1 MNQNWKNFLIAE
13 QARFI
18 NSTTIEFAP
27 PTETDKNQV
36 YALTHFAVL
45 TVSGKDAAQFLQGQI
60 TCNINDIT
68 ESKAS
73 LGAFCNAK
81 GRAITTFLLVKLKES
96 FALIFPVELLEK
108 VRKKLQMY
116 ILRADVTLTDDS
128 DHYSLIGLSVP
139 DECKHLDLPSR
150 DLEMI
155 HSDGYLVKLPTALPR
170 YLMISDSQTAMN
182 QWSRLTEEARF
193 QPRSS
198 SHWRYLDILA
208 SIPWLTPETSEEF
221 IPQMLN
227 VDKLGGI
234 SFNKGCYTG
243 QEIIARTHY
252 LGKSKRELY
261 LAESDAVPTPTP
273 NTGIIDRD
281 GQPVGKVLQAQPDF
295 IGCKML
301 VVLPIA
307 LSAAESLTLDN
318 PAKNAIRILAL

>member
-1 MNQNWKNFLIAE
+1 MNQNWKNFLIAG

-18 NSTTIEFAP
+18 NATSIEFAP
-27 PTETDKNQV
+27 PTEADKNRL
-36 YALTHFAVL
+36 YALAHFAVL

-73 LGAFCNAK
+73 FGAFCNAK
-81 GRAITTFLLVKLKES
+81 GRAITTFLLVKLKEA
-96 FALIFPVELLEK
+96 FALIFPVELLEI

-116 ILRADVTLTDDS
+116 ILRADVALTDSS
-128 DHYSLIGLSVP
+128 DHYCLIGLSVP
-139 DECKHLDLPSR
+139 DECEHLDLPNH
-150 DLEMI
+150 DLETI

-170 YLMISDSQTAMN
+170 YLMISDSQTAVN
-182 QWSRLTEEARF
+182 QWARLTGQARF
-193 QPRSS
+193 QAQSS
-198 SHWRYLDILA
+198 NHWRYLDILA
-208 SIPWLTPETSEEF
+208 GIPWLNTETSEEF

-227 VDKLGGI
+227 LDKLGGI

-261 LAESDAVPTPTP
+261 LAESDAIPTPAP

-281 GQPVGKVLQAQPDF
+281 GQPVGKVLQAQADF

-301 VVLPIA
+301 VVLPTA
-307 LSAAESLTLDN
+307 QSASESLTLDN
-318 PAKNAIRILAL
+318 QAKNAIRILAL